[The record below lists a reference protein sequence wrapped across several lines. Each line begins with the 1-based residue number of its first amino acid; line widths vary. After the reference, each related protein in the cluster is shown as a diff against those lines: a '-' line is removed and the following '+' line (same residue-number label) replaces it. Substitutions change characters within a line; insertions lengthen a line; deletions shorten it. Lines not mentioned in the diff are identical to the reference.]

1 MPVGICPMCQQTK
14 ELRDSHLMSRG
25 LYKLV
30 HPPGYA
36 PVSFSEQSIFPTTKQ
51 TSDYLL
57 CGDCEQLLGNGG
69 ETWVLPRLA
78 RANGEFKLYDSLVKM
93 PPELQTPEITVYGT
107 TANPEINREKLI
119 HFGLGFFYK
128 ASVHAWGREH
138 AESLIELGEGSEGL
152 RKYLHGQG
160 DFPQN
165 MALVVF
171 VLPKPVS
178 LIGFTEPIRS
188 VNTNCARYHFYVPGM
203 FFNLCVGDD
212 VQEQYKHL
220 CLVREP
226 VGPVILEDVSQDIR
240 DAAKF
245 VTQNAYRSKKLIST
259 QAEIAQK
266 IKDGTLK
273 F

>member
-1 MPVGICPMCQQTK
+1 MPVGLCPMCQQTK
-14 ELRDSHLMSRG
+14 ELRDSHLMSKG

-36 PVSFSEQSIFPTTKQ
+36 PVSFSGKSIFPTTKQ
-51 TSDYLL
+51 TSEYLL
-57 CGDCEQLLGNGG
+57 CGDCEQLLGKEG

-78 RANGEFKLYDSLVKM
+78 RANGDFKLYDSLVKR
-93 PPELQTPEITVYGT
+93 PPELHNAEITVYGT
-107 TANPEINREKLI
+107 TANPEINRQKLI
-119 HFGLGFFYK
+119 HLGLGYFYK
-128 ASVHAWGREH
+128 ASIHAWGREH
-138 AESLIELGEGSEGL
+138 TTSLIELGEGSEDL
-152 RKYLHGQG
+152 RKYLLGQG

-188 VNTNCARYHFYVPGM
+188 VNTNCERYHFYVPGM
-203 FFNLCVGDD
+203 FFNLCVGND

-220 CLVREP
+220 CLVRET

-245 VTQNAYRSKKLIST
+245 VTQNAYRSNKLIST